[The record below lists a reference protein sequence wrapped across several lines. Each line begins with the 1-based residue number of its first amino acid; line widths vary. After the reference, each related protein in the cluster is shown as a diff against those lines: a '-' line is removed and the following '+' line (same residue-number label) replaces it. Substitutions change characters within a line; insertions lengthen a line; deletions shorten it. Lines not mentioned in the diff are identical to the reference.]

1 VQVNGGTPTITTY
14 NFANQI
20 TNAGYTYDNAG
31 NLTAEGTTTYSYD
44 ALSRNDAARLDDAR
58 ESIPALKAL
67 SLLKRAE

>member
-44 ALSRNDAARLDDAR
+44 ALSRMTQRGTTTRGDQSPR
-58 ESIPALKAL
+58 
-67 SLLKRAE
+67 